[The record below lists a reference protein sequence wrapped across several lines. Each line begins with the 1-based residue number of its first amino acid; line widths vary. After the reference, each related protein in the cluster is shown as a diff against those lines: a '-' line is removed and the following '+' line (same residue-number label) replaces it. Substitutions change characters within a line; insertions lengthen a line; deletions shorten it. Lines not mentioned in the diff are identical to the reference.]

1 MVQKENP
8 GLINAT
14 GTSGWKKS
22 VFGIIGAVIGA
33 LIMFYLLPADQL
45 EVSARSLAAL
55 FVAALVLWVTESLP
69 VPVTSLMVL
78 AVMPLFKVYPT
89 LKAST
94 VGFYNTVPYFVI
106 ASFVLSYAVEKSG
119 IGRRFALWL
128 LSKTGTRTKVA
139 LLVFMVGC
147 AMTSAIMSDVPSCAI
162 WMSLAL
168 PILNNLEVVPGKSKL
183 GKAFMMGIPIAALTG
198 GVATPAGSSINILA
212 LSLLK
217 DKGGIDV
224 SFLQWMGIGVPVAA
238 IMIFVAW
245 FILIKVVKPEFDSIG
260 DVEQFKVEHKELGK
274 WNNTEIKTALIMAVA
289 FVLWIAS
296 TWVKVLDISMV
307 AILAAAVMF
316 LPGIRLMSWKEAE
329 SNIGW
334 GTVMMIGVVTSL
346 GTASSD
352 TGLSAWVVTN
362 ALGGLSGMSVVWI
375 TLIIAAFT
383 IIIHLP
389 IPINPAIV
397 AAIIPP
403 MLALAAAQGIN
414 PAIYI
419 LPVTFTT
426 SAAFLLPLDAVTL
439 VTYSKGYYSM
449 YDMFLPG
456 ALISVV
462 WIAVVTVL
470 TVTLGP
476 VLGF

>member
-1 MVQKENP
+1 
-8 GLINAT
+8 
-14 GTSGWKKS
+14 
-22 VFGIIGAVIGA
+22 
-33 LIMFYLLPADQL
+33 
-45 EVSARSLAAL
+45 
-55 FVAALVLWVTESLP
+55 
-69 VPVTSLMVL
+69 
-78 AVMPLFKVYPT
+78 
-89 LKAST
+89 
-94 VGFYNTVPYFVI
+94 
-106 ASFVLSYAVEKSG
+106 
-119 IGRRFALWL
+119 
-128 LSKTGTRTKVA
+128 
-139 LLVFMVGC
+139 
-147 AMTSAIMSDVPSCAI
+147 
-162 WMSLAL
+162 
-168 PILNNLEVVPGKSKL
+168 
-183 GKAFMMGIPIAALTG
+183 MGIPIAALTG

-245 FILIKVVKPEFDSIG
+245 SILIKVVTPEFDSIG

-274 WNNTEIKTALIMAVA
+274 WNDTEIKTALIMAVA

-296 TWVKVLDISMV
+296 TWVKVLEFRWSPFGRRGHV
-307 AILAAAVMF
+307 

-419 LPVTFTT
+419 L
-426 SAAFLLPLDAVTL
+426 L
-439 VTYSKGYYSM
+439 
-449 YDMFLPG
+449 
-456 ALISVV
+456 
-462 WIAVVTVL
+462 
-470 TVTLGP
+470 
-476 VLGF
+476 